1 MYHRI
6 IDSYL
11 LVDREPEN
19 SIKYFALRLFT
30 VPSIAQHIVR
40 NHNVVSRLLGIIT
53 AFFTNQISNK
63 RVVLPPNKGGEI
75 DVESYPF
82 KSKRFMPV
90 FSDLRFI
97 CSNES
102 VQSLIA
108 KNPEFIQS
116 FSKVCQLFMGINPN
130 KRAANAHVEYEQE
143 AWISVFNVT
152 VSLSRVIKVYGEAFS
167 RGTTADLVTA
177 INTVMDGLLAVCTLE
192 DSRLDRSKYNP
203 IKFHSASFAGDS
215 HQVVQFDVLTGW
227 ISFHHSLHWLLAEL
241 FKHVDL
247 LTSEHLLPLV
257 GGVGSLRDLILR
269 HGVESFLTILDFPLR
284 GKVLSNCLR

>member
-1 MYHRI
+1 MSTNWQWVSDISILHPTLAKEALATHFANVYHRI

-40 NHNVVSRLLGIIT
+40 NHSVVSRLLAIIT

-63 RVVLPPNKGGEI
+63 RVIFPPTSKGEI

-102 VQSLIA
+102 VQALIA
-108 KNPEFIQS
+108 KNPEFITS
-116 FSKVCQLFMGINPN
+116 FTKV
-130 KRAANAHVEYEQE
+130 
-143 AWISVFNVT
+143 
-152 VSLSRVIKVYGEAFS
+152 
-167 RGTTADLVTA
+167 
-177 INTVMDGLLAVCTLE
+177 
-192 DSRLDRSKYNP
+192 
-203 IKFHSASFAGDS
+203 
-215 HQVVQFDVLTGW
+215 
-227 ISFHHSLHWLLAEL
+227 
-241 FKHVDL
+241 
-247 LTSEHLLPLV
+247 
-257 GGVGSLRDLILR
+257 
-269 HGVESFLTILDFPLR
+269 
-284 GKVLSNCLR
+284 